1 MPIYGMGNIIR
12 REIDME
18 LTLKENIKTNS
29 LMLKHNILL
38 QASELIMGREGVLQ
52 TEKELYLMLAMVNQ
66 LIEEDLIALCNEDG
80 RELEDIVTE
89 DIEPFF
95 ENIIIKEEYKRLYNE
110 CKDLFLARCKEI
122 WDNQHSI
129 VGVIDAIMTTI
140 ATMTDE
146 DKKEALVETG
156 KIAEKAFERR
166 TEVMSKKADETNSK
180 LAQLMEKYQTSVEE
194 TDEENNAE

>member
-1 MPIYGMGNIIR
+1 
-12 REIDME
+12 ME

-180 LAQLMEKYQTSVEE
+180 LAQLMEKYQTSVEK